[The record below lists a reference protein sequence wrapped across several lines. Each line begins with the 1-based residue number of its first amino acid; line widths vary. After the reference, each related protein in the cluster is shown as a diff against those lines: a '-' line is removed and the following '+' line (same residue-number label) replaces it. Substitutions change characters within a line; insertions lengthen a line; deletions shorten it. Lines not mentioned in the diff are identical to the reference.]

1 LRNSVRIDG
10 KPAKDSRLRGGLLR
24 DNTHALGPVSE
35 SSSSF
40 TRLGRGYELAI
51 TALAVSK
58 EHERT
63 DQMLTLK
70 SKLLL
75 FFIAVFGVGIGVL
88 SGLADGAYSAVCLF
102 VLPLLVAVAG
112 MSIIS
117 DLSKPVVTVMREVK
131 PVTVRARRDGLPPAL
146 GLVRRS
152 VH

>member
-1 LRNSVRIDG
+1 M
-10 KPAKDSRLRGGLLR
+10 
-24 DNTHALGPVSE
+24 
-35 SSSSF
+35 
-40 TRLGRGYELAI
+40 

-58 EHERT
+58 ERERT

-75 FFIAVFGVGIGVL
+75 FFIALFGVGIGVL
-88 SGLADGAYSAVCLF
+88 SAFADGAYSAVCLF

-112 MSIIS
+112 VSIIS

-131 PVTVRARRDGLPPAL
+131 PVSVRSRRDGLRPAL